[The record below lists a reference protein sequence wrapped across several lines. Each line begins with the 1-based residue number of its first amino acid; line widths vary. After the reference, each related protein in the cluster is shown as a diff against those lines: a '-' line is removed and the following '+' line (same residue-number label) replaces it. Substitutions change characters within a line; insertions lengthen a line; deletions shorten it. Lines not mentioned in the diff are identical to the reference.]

1 MIIQLAWRN
10 LWRNKERSALMISA
24 IGIAVCAMLFLVA
37 MTRGFMVSLYDS
49 GIESLPGHIQIHHP
63 SYLDDPVVDHR
74 FDPNVEA
81 LVSLLEAPEIE
92 RWSARIKVPV
102 VISSEYESRG
112 ITLLGIDAN
121 KEPQHPRHGYNLI
134 EGDDSALRA
143 GVEGIVLGQALANKL
158 ETRLG
163 KRVVLMTQSGTGGLA
178 ERGIRVTGIYHS
190 ALTAREEAELYVSL
204 QTAQTLLGLDS
215 EVSEIALFV
224 KDPSVLEATQLNLK
238 EGLEPDLEILRWDEI
253 NEYLGATM
261 KTMDQFIYIIV
272 GVVFLTLSFAL
283 VNTLVMAIY
292 ERTPEIGLLLALGLK
307 PKAILACLSIESMW
321 LITLGM
327 FMGNGLALTSLHLM
341 GDGIDLSGVAEGLAM
356 MGASPYLSADLS
368 LHDWATTNALVFIL
382 GLATSV
388 LPARKATQ
396 LDPIKA
402 LHAS

>member
-1 MIIQLAWRN
+1 
-10 LWRNKERSALMISA
+10 
-24 IGIAVCAMLFLVA
+24 
-37 MTRGFMVSLYDS
+37 
-49 GIESLPGHIQIHHP
+49 
-63 SYLDDPVVDHR
+63 
-74 FDPNVEA
+74 
-81 LVSLLEAPEIE
+81 
-92 RWSARIKVPV
+92 
-102 VISSEYESRG
+102 
-112 ITLLGIDAN
+112 
-121 KEPQHPRHGYNLI
+121 
-134 EGDDSALRA
+134 
-143 GVEGIVLGQALANKL
+143 
-158 ETRLG
+158 
-163 KRVVLMTQSGTGGLA
+163 
-178 ERGIRVTGIYHS
+178 
-190 ALTAREEAELYVSL
+190 
-204 QTAQTLLGLDS
+204 
-215 EVSEIALFV
+215 
-224 KDPSVLEATQLNLK
+224 
-238 EGLEPDLEILRWDEI
+238 
-253 NEYLGATM
+253 M

-327 FMGNGLALTSLHLM
+327 FMGNGLALASLHLM

-368 LHDWATTNALVFIL
+368 LHDWAMTNALVFIL

>member
-37 MTRGFMVSLYDS
+37 MTRGFMLSLYDS
-49 GIESLPGHIQIHHP
+49 GIEALPGHIQIHHP

-74 FDPNVEA
+74 FDPNDHT
-81 LVSLLEAPEIE
+81 LTKLLEAPEIE
-92 RWSARIKVPV
+92 RWSARIKVPA

-112 ITLLGIDAN
+112 ITLLGIEAD
-121 KEPQHPRHGYNLI
+121 KEPQHPRHGYTLI
-134 EGDDSALRA
+134 EGDDAALHSN
-143 GVEGIVLGQALANKL
+143 GDGIVLGQALADKL

-163 KRVVLMTQSGTGGLA
+163 KRVVLMTQSATGGLA

-190 ALTAREEAELYVSL
+190 VLTAREEAEAYVSL
-204 QTAQTLLGLDS
+204 QTAQTLLALTS

-224 KDPSVLEATQLNLK
+224 KDTAMLEATQTNL
-238 EGLEPDLEILRWDEI
+238 EAGLASTLEVLRWDEI

-307 PKAILACLSIESMW
+307 PRSILACLSIESMW

-327 FMGNGLALTSLHLM
+327 LMGNGLALVSLHLM

-368 LHDWATTNALVFIL
+368 LHDWAITNTLVFIL
-382 GLATSV
+382 GLTTSV